1 MESFLRLI
9 KYIISIAF
17 LSTALILGVKWMT
30 GEDIFTNNFLANAP
44 VSPKS
49 STNPFST
56 GTSENTSIPVVPKLS
71 SSQNNSGLPFEQ
83 TCSSLQAYFNSI
95 PWNTPTEFKG
105 FESSEYIEYISRKT
119 GSPTDIVNTPSWALC
134 SNGYIIES
142 SPMGTRV
149 CKGNIEYQYH
159 INSSKPSQRYWKA
172 NSSSDCR
179 WK

>member
-1 MESFLRLI
+1 MLSFLLVLI
-9 KYIISIAF
+9 GKSM
-17 LSTALILGVKWMT
+17 S
-30 GEDIFTNNFLANAP
+30 GEGGLNFFSPSNSKQDP
-44 VSPKS
+44 VSPS
-49 STNPFST
+49 LVPGGPSDIQHQPE
-56 GTSENTSIPVVPKLS
+56 TSVNI
-71 SSQNNSGLPFEQ
+71 LPFEPN
-83 TCSSLQAYFNSI
+83 CASVQAYFNSI